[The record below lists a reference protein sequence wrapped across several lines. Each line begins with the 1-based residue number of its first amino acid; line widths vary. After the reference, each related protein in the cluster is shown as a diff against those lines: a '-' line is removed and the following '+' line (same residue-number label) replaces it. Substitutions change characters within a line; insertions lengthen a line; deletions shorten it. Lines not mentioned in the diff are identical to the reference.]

1 MRQIFI
7 LLAVLLLS
15 QFVAADIDS
24 NLMAFWRLDD
34 GSGTIAQDSTG
45 NNKDLNLINT
55 PTWINGYSNG
65 GLHFTSAS
73 SEYAK
78 TDGNIN
84 SSGTSAVSISWW
96 MSTVFDNVG
105 HFIFEDSYNTN
116 LITTGWTIYTG
127 TTGDAP
133 NNIMVSMKGNIGY
146 NQKTYAYPSNS
157 TWHHFV
163 AVLNKSAAGA
173 SEVTF

>member
-1 MRQIFI
+1 MKRQILILTILVFI
-7 LLAVLLLS
+7 SNCA
-15 QFVAADIDS
+15 FADIDT
-24 NLMAFWRLDD
+24 NLVAFWRLDD

-45 NNKDLNLINT
+45 NNKDLNLFNT

-65 GLHFTSAS
+65 GLRFTSAS

-105 HFIFEDSYNTN
+105 HFIF
-116 LITTGWTIYTG
+116 
-127 TTGDAP
+127 
-133 NNIMVSMKGNIGY
+133 
-146 NQKTYAYPSNS
+146 
-157 TWHHFV
+157 
-163 AVLNKSAAGA
+163 
-173 SEVTF
+173 